1 MGKILMKREQ
11 AAASDARL
19 LEQWSQGSVGAFDT
33 LFLRYYARVYGL
45 AFRLLGSPQAA
56 DDVAQE
62 VFLKLY
68 QQPLPAGGEPDLPTS
83 RHNLPAWLYRVTVN
97 RAYNLLRAEMRRE
110 RREVTTQGDA
120 PPDPAEHALRQEER
134 WLVRQA
140 LAALPPRQAQLL
152 ILRHTGFSYRE
163 LAEILQVAPTSVGT
177 LLARAERDFEE
188 AYLKLVGKGQNDA
201 SLLG

>member
-1 MGKILMKREQ
+1 MEREQ

-19 LEQWSQGSVGAFDT
+19 LEQLSQGSVQAFDT
-33 LFLRYYARVYGL
+33 LFLRHYTRVYEL

-62 VFLKLY
+62 VFLQLY
-68 QQPLPAGGEPDLPTS
+68 RRPLPARG
-83 RHNLPAWLYRVTVN
+83 RHNLPAWLYRVATN
-97 RAYNLLRAEMRRE
+97 LAYNLLRAEMRRE
-110 RREVTTQGDA
+110 RREVTAQGDV

-134 WLVRQA
+134 GLVRQA

-152 ILRHTGFSYRE
+152 ILRHAGFSYRE

-188 AYLKLVGKGQNDA
+188 AYLKLVGKGQDDA

>member
-1 MGKILMKREQ
+1 MEREQ

-19 LEQWSQGSVGAFDT
+19 LEQLSQGNEQAFDT
-33 LFLRYYARVYGL
+33 LFLRHYTRVYDL

-68 QQPLPAGGEPDLPTS
+68 RQPLPPGDEPGLLTG

-97 RAYNLLRAEMRRE
+97 LAYNLLREETRRE
-110 RREVTTQGDA
+110 RREMTTQGDV

-134 WLVRQA
+134 GLVRQA

-152 ILRHTGFSYRE
+152 ILRHAGFSYRE

-177 LLARAERDFEE
+177 LLARAEREFEE
-188 AYLKLVGKGQNDA
+188 AYLKLVGKGQDDA